1 MLIFPAI
8 DLQDGKC
15 VRLVKGDIKKKTVYN
30 PDPLN
35 QAKFFEQ
42 CGFKNLHIIDLDF
55 AILGRSKNQK
65 IIKLIKDKTKLVLQ
79 VGGGIR
85 SYKDVLKCFDLCI
98 DSIVVGTMFFESR
111 KDFEKSISKFPKKI
125 SFGMD
130 LKSDYLAVR
139 GWTKDTK
146 LSSNKL
152 IDQLNKLDLKSVIY
166 TDINRDGTKY
176 GPNIKNLKKF
186 SSLIKVP
193 LVASGGV
200 GNIDHV
206 YALKKIKELSGVI
219 IGKSIYDG
227 TIDLADLIKLQ
238 NNA

>member
-85 SYKDVLKCFDLCI
+85 SYKDVLKWFDLCI
-98 DSIVVGTMFFESR
+98 DSIVVGTMFFERR
-111 KDFEKSISKFPKKI
+111 KDFEKSISKFPKK
-125 SFGMD
+125 
-130 LKSDYLAVR
+130 YL
-139 GWTKDTK
+139 
-146 LSSNKL
+146 
-152 IDQLNKLDLKSVIY
+152 SVWI
-166 TDINRDGTKY
+166 
-176 GPNIKNLKKF
+176 L
-186 SSLIKVP
+186 SLI
-193 LVASGGV
+193 
-200 GNIDHV
+200 I
-206 YALKKIKELSGVI
+206 
-219 IGKSIYDG
+219 
-227 TIDLADLIKLQ
+227 
-238 NNA
+238 